1 MRTSLRRLAVIAT
14 AGVGLAVTAVG
25 AAGAATSTAA
35 PNAQDRAFLV
45 AAHQSNLT
53 EIAAGRAALQKGTT
67 DVVRQHGQIFIRDHT
82 RLDASVRQVAQRLNV
97 TLPDEPNANQRAS
110 LASVSAKSGAAF
122 DQAWLASQVASHRA
136 SKAAGAR
143 EIANGS
149 DAAVIGLAKT
159 AAPVIQMHL
168 SMLEQATGTPSGA
181 DAGTGGQAATAA
193 GGMRTGWVLVGTGL
207 LAMAGMLAVLR
218 PRRLTA

>member
-53 EIAAGRAALQKGTT
+53 EIAAGRAAQEKGTT

-82 RLDASVRQVAQRLNV
+82 RLDASLRKVAQQLNV
-97 TLPDEPNANQRAS
+97 PLPDQPNANQRAS

-149 DAAVIGLAKT
+149 DAAVIGLART

-168 SMLEQATGTPSGA
+168 TMLEQATGVPSGA
-181 DAGTGGQAATAA
+181 DAGTGGQAASAA
-193 GGMRTGWVLVGTGL
+193 GGMRTGFVLVGIGL
-207 LAMAGMLAVLR
+207 LAIAGMLAVLR

>member
-1 MRTSLRRLAVIAT
+1 MRTSLRRLAVIVT

-25 AAGAATSTAA
+25 AAGASTSAAA

-53 EIAAGRAALQKGTT
+53 EIAAGRAAQQKGTT

-82 RLDASVRQVAQRLNV
+82 RLDASLRQVAQRLNV
-97 TLPDEPNANQRAS
+97 DLPDEPNANQRAS
-110 LASVSAKSGAAF
+110 LASVSARSGSDF
-122 DQAWLASQVASHRA
+122 DNAWLASQVTSHRA

-149 DAAVIGLAKT
+149 DAAVIGLART

-168 SMLEQATGTPSGA
+168 TMLEQATGVPSGA
-181 DAGTGGQAATAA
+181 DAGTGGQAASAA
-193 GGMRTGWVLVGTGL
+193 GGMRTGFVLVGIGL
-207 LAMAGMLAVLR
+207 LAIAGMLAVLR